1 MSKSLKILIVRFSS
15 IGDIVLTTPVIRS
28 LKNQLKAEVHFL
40 TKYQY
45 HSVVANNTNLDKI
58 FYLNDSLF
66 HILKD
71 LRSENYDYIIDL
83 HNNFRSL
90 FLFTL
95 GVPIKR
101 YSKSNF
107 KKFIY
112 MNFGINQLNN
122 KHTVD
127 RYMKT
132 VDFLDVKNDGF
143 GLDYFVSTDV
153 KMEFDLDQ
161 DFIAWSIGASKIQKK
176 LSAKQ
181 ISQVC
186 LKTDLPIILLGGEK
200 EKLEAAEII
209 GSCSGKTI
217 YNFCG
222 KFSLDQSALII
233 KNCMMLLSNDTG
245 LMHIG
250 AAFNKNIISFWGC
263 TKPDMG
269 FAPYVSKA
277 RSIKI
282 LSDKSKKQCSK
293 HGSSCRFTKD
303 GCVKLI
309 NSEKIYQAIEKFRS

>member
-45 HSVVANNTNLDKI
+45 HSIVVNNTNLDKI
-58 FYLNDSLF
+58 FYLNDSLL
-66 HILKD
+66 HTLQD
-71 LRSENYDYIIDL
+71 LRAENYDYIIDL
-83 HNNFRSL
+83 HNNLRSL

-95 GVPIKR
+95 GIPIKR

-112 MNFGINQLNN
+112 MSFGINYLNN
-122 KHTVD
+122 EHTVD

-132 VDFLDVKNDGF
+132 LDFLDVKNDGF

-176 LSAKQ
+176 LSTKQ

-186 LKTDLPIILLGGEK
+186 RKIDLPIILLGGEE
-200 EKLEAAEII
+200 EKLEAAEIV
-209 GSCSGKTI
+209 GNCLGKNI

-233 KNCMMLLSNDTG
+233 KNCTMLLSNDTG

-269 FAPYVSKA
+269 FAPYVSNA
-277 RSIKI
+277 RSIEI
-282 LSDKSKKQCSK
+282 LSNKSKKQCSK

-303 GCVKLI
+303 GCVKQI